1 MIPVLDQ
8 DLAREI
14 TMKLNLKTR
23 ITMPLPV
30 QDGQDPGPG
39 PGPVHDHEDPTR
51 DRIQGRGRDRV
62 LLLDPGL
69 APRWKM
75 EREDGRG
82 KLVLVIE

>member
-30 QDGQDPGPG
+30 QDGQDPG